1 MCSDLIYAMLGEETP
16 LAASNNPYER
26 IRDGIVAAMQ
36 QDTGGCGKCGEV
48 CGRWWH
54 PHVVRLH
61 DAKGEHEHVSMPVC
75 GRTSKL
81 Q

>member
-1 MCSDLIYAMLGEETP
+1 MLGEETP

-54 PHVVRLH
+54 TSSGCIMQ
-61 DAKGEHEHVSMPVC
+61 KGNTSM
-75 GRTSKL
+75 
-81 Q
+81 